1 MRPLGGLKG
10 CSRLVKGSAGV
21 AGGGRNGWKMIEKI
35 ENSNI
40 PHNGE
45 FWGNGDIA
53 GSKEHQILHYI
64 VKSRLPENSARSIN
78 EKLRFWMTSEG
89 PEALPEREAAGAG
102 GRSRCVKSVKKFP
115 SNHRLGILIYI
126 PRVVLMHI
134 GGGHDFEKS
143 DFFLH

>member
-10 CSRLVKGSAGV
+10 CSRLVTGFAGV
-21 AGGGRNGWKMIEKI
+21 GGGGRNGWKMVGKIEK
-35 ENSNI
+35 SNI
-40 PHNGE
+40 PRNGE

-102 GRSRCVKSVKKFP
+102 GRSRCVKSVKK
-115 SNHRLGILIYI
+115 SSKI
-126 PRVVLMHI
+126 
-134 GGGHDFEKS
+134 DFSKKLYMCQKWIEMNIW
-143 DFFLH
+143 